1 MVEAAPNLSRNYTLA
16 EEDAAL
22 IIARLV
28 GLRDNTQTRLLKGAL
43 GMHCFVLKVQYVRL
57 RGLYF
62 QNISNMEYNMHN

>member
-43 GMHCFVLKVQYVRL
+43 GMHCFVLKVQY
-57 RGLYF
+57 
-62 QNISNMEYNMHN
+62 